1 MNALIRGPSW
11 VFLGGLLALLFF
23 SVAVYQA
30 SMAVLTPAPRPT
42 LAQCEVVYA
51 DSYDIRAAAES
62 GELDVFDA
70 LLLEPRY
77 QTMIIEAYQTTF
89 SPKTFSARWLGMCL
103 AGRVTP
109 REVD

>member
-1 MNALIRGPSW
+1 MTRKWFGHTDATELMLVAAVVLLIAALWRDRPEP
-11 VFLGGLLALLFF
+11 
-23 SVAVYQA
+23 
-30 SMAVLTPAPRPT
+30 PAPRPT

-70 LLLEPRY
+70 LLLEPGY
-77 QTMIIEAYQTTF
+77 QTMILEAYETTF

-103 AGRVTP
+103 AGRITP